1 MIFRALLS
9 GQRAALWYVVLAI
22 CLPLLTLIV
31 SGAVYL
37 WQQQWLVPVTM
48 IWLLITLVGY
58 LLYRLWPE
66 RRLPISP
73 DIAAAHPSESD
84 KTSSDNSIALT
95 DLPVR
100 LEERSDWTPQDRD
113 VWLQAVVWVENTL
126 AEKPTWE
133 QLPELGINLLT
144 RISRQYHRKSGDS
157 YVEPV
162 DSSGK
167 PSNETYRFTLPE
179 MLLVLAVTSD
189 RYRQLLLSHVPFAER
204 IKISALL
211 GLYSRQDQIKTGA
224 GWINTARRTARLANP
239 LAALS
244 AELRDQFTQR
254 IFTNLS
260 EKVQRDLKRLLLQEL
275 VQVGMDLYS
284 GRLKSSAD
292 ELLDYHS
299 RSHADD
305 LLQKAT
311 QVEPLRVVLLGQ
323 VSAGKSSLIN
333 VLVSKLE
340 AETDILPSTDRTTVH
355 ALNLPGDSDPVQTQN
370 TGADVHLIDTPGL
383 VDNDAAIQTSMVTAQ
398 QADLL
403 IWVSRA
409 TQPAK
414 APDAA
419 LHSALQQLYRNEP
432 HRRQPPI
439 LLVVSHVD
447 QLSPK
452 SEWQPPYDLSA
463 AQPKSQNI
471 KRAVDS
477 CRRQIGLAA
486 QVPSI
491 PVALPSDRTPYN
503 VDVVIAQIVQLRS
516 EAVLAQFN
524 RRRLERDQFSS
535 SWGKRWEQ
543 ASRLGTVTGK
553 LLTRS
558 VLGD

>member
-1 MIFRALLS
+1 MMLRALLS
-9 GQRAALWYVVLAI
+9 GQRAAVWYVLLTI

-31 SGAVYL
+31 SGAMYL
-37 WQQQWLVPVTM
+37 WQQQWLVPVTI
-48 IWLLITLVGY
+48 IWLLITLLGY
-58 LLYRLWPE
+58 LLYRFWPE
-66 RRLPISP
+66 RTLPIASDSTNVYP
-73 DIAAAHPSESD
+73 LETD
-84 KTSSDNSIALT
+84 KTASDNPTSLA

-100 LEERSDWTPQDRD
+100 LEERSDWTPRDRD

-133 QLPELGINLLT
+133 QLPEHGIKLLT
-144 RISRQYHRKSGDS
+144 RISRQYRRKSGEPLAEFEDS
-157 YVEPV
+157 T
-162 DSSGK
+162 SKAST
-167 PSNETYRFTLPE
+167 ETYRFTLPE

-189 RYRQLLLSHVPFAER
+189 RYRRLLLNHVPFAER

-211 GLYSRQDQIKTGA
+211 GLYSRQDKIKTGA
-224 GWINTARRTARLANP
+224 GWINTARRTVRLANP

-244 AELRDQFTQR
+244 AELRDHFTQR

-284 GRLKSSAD
+284 GRLKSSAE
-292 ELLDYHS
+292 ELSHYHS
-299 RSHADD
+299 RSQTDD
-305 LLQKAT
+305 LLQQAM

-333 VLVSKLE
+333 ALVSALE

-355 ALNLPGDSDPVQTQN
+355 ALNLPDDSDPVQTQN

-383 VDNDAAIQTSMVTAQ
+383 VDDDAAVQTSIATAQ

-403 IWVSRA
+403 IWVTRA

-419 LHSALQQLYRNEP
+419 LQSALLQLFLNDPY
-432 HRRQPPI
+432 RRQPPM
-439 LLVVSHVD
+439 LMVVSHID

-452 SEWQPPYDLSA
+452 SEWQPPYDMNSGDV
-463 AQPKSQNI
+463 KSQNI

-477 CRRQIGLAA
+477 CRRQIGLAE

-491 PVALPSDRTPYN
+491 PVALPPEHTPYN
-503 VDVVIAQIVQLRS
+503 IDVVVAQIVQLRG

-524 RRRLERDQFSS
+524 RRRLERNHVTT

-543 ASRLGTVTGK
+543 ASRLGTVTGR